1 MGALEDAI
9 AAGDVA
15 RQRELSS
22 FFRDAAANSLSLSDL
37 VANSGGPGYYIA
49 DPVKRAAAAR
59 IAGRAEVERA
69 TQEKTLS
76 DLVRL
81 AQSTRGLDPEAQA
94 AILRRYGI
102 NFTPQRITQ
111 AQIAGQA
118 AVNRAA
124 IQAQLKAN
132 GVSGDL
138 IGSIGTPDFQTR
150 LSDVANSGRLDRETL
165 QTLYNLDRQE
175 RTLAFQQQRQPQP
188 RGSLRERA
196 FAEINARGQG
206 LEPGSGSADLADVT
220 DEQLQSL
227 GGRPAPLP
235 APTKTVAQYL
245 TDTYNATLKKTHNK
259 AAALKAAR
267 DEAGRRGFGASLQS
281 GFFSD
286 SIVPVAPSLS
296 DLADISPQRSQ
307 PADWTSVYAR

>member
-206 LEPGSGSADLADVT
+206 LEPGSGSADLASKNRAAKSGNTVHT
-220 DEQLQSL
+220 L
-227 GGRPAPLP
+227 PPATTVAPLFLQKKASCRIRSKSTCNP
-235 APTKTVAQYL
+235 VRKTMSAS
-245 TDTYNATLKKTHNK
+245 TG
-259 AAALKAAR
+259 R
-267 DEAGRRGFGASLQS
+267 DVSNGPCQS
-281 GFFSD
+281 S
-286 SIVPVAPSLS
+286 
-296 DLADISPQRSQ
+296 
-307 PADWTSVYAR
+307 